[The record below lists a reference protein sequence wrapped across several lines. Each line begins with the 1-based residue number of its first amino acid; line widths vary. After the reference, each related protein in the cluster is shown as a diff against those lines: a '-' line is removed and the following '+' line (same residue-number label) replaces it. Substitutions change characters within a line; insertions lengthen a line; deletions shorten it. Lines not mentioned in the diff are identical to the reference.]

1 MQLQNK
7 QIREEYDF
15 QTRRGVYCLFHCFI
29 LSELLSCWKPQE
41 LIFELYID
49 GVNNPM
55 HCYVHFGG
63 THPSYQT
70 SHPLEIISSED
81 GQSNTDLK
89 NKFQR

>member
-1 MQLQNK
+1 MTFK
-7 QIREEYDF
+7 QGEGYIA
-15 QTRRGVYCLFHCFI
+15 CFIWQMVLLKISVRI

-55 HCYVHFGG
+55 HCYVHCGG